1 MGQKE
6 WGKEL
11 HGRNADLIRRAISTQ
26 VRLMDQGVDRKP
38 ALDVAAAFAAQ
49 EGRKASTLSILA
61 RGDEVWYHGTGSVRS
76 TVRRAKIRAVHLE
89 DAVPYYTIANEDG
102 GRGVNTNGIES
113 ERQTQREKLMRMLS
127 E

>member
-1 MGQKE
+1 
-6 WGKEL
+6 
-11 HGRNADLIRRAISTQ
+11 
-26 VRLMDQGVDRKP
+26 MDQGVDRKP

-61 RGDEVWYHGTGSVRS
+61 RGDEVWYHGTGSVR
-76 TVRRAKIRAVHLE
+76 RAKIRAVHLE
-89 DAVPYYTIANEDG
+89 DAVPYYTIAIEDG

-113 ERQTQREKLMRMLS
+113 ERQTQREKLMPVLS